1 MDGLKLLEWK
11 KEIENQ
17 LESTKYTYDPEISIS
32 GDNIII
38 DMSGVARIGRVVVRS
53 NKGVECEI
61 RRIGDEESL
70 FIFHGTANMES
81 DIMQLTKMSEELVNN
96 D

>member
-38 DMSGVARIGRVVVRS
+38 DMSGVARIGRVVVRY

-61 RRIGDEESL
+61 RRIAESEMRNRCL
-70 FIFHGTANMES
+70 FSMV
-81 DIMQLTKMSEELVNN
+81 QLIWNRILCS
-96 D
+96 